1 MATNSP
7 NTPQGQE
14 RIPPWRDLRVLGVFA
29 QIAFIALTVVVGMW
43 FFGNI
48 QDNISTLGEAQFIC
62 RDGSSSLRCA
72 FDFMSSQAQFDI
84 AETTLVDYTA
94 TDSYWAALRAGLLNT
109 LKVVILGVILTTIVG
124 TLAGIARL
132 SGNWLVSNVARA
144 YVDLFRNTPLVLQL
158 VFIYF
163 SVMLALPAI
172 REAFQV
178 PLLPV
183 YLSQRGLNYASPATL
198 ISFPTWFAFLV
209 LALLQAQILWALL
222 GRYEDNT
229 GYQVN
234 RLGWA
239 ITAFFSVAVMGWFI
253 ASNDVNQ
260 SILTPAALRVQA
272 TDDFQRV
279 VLSRLN
285 VSRLEDIQPAIERGR
300 ITQDDVDAAAVSICV
315 LRDSPS
321 EVNLTAQLKSLDV
334 PYTVQ
339 RFRLRSQVTAAYE
352 EGRCEVYAAPTAV
365 LISERNLLENPAANN
380 LTAVYETPMRI
391 SFPTIEGFNFVGGA
405 RLSAEFTALLI
416 GLVLNTGASV
426 AEIVRAGIQSVGRG
440 QSEAARALGL
450 NESQRLRLVVLP
462 QALRVI
468 IPPQTSQYLNLAKN
482 SSLALAIAYPD
493 FWNVA
498 NTTINQSGRAIQI
511 MLLVMGSYLILSLFI
526 SALLNWYNKRIA
538 LVER

>member
-7 NTPQGQE
+7 NAPQGQE

-29 QIAFIALTVVVGMW
+29 QLAFIAFTIVVGLW

-62 RDGSSSLRCA
+62 RDGTSSLRCA

-84 AETTLVDYTA
+84 AETTLIDYDA
-94 TDSYWAALRAGLLNT
+94 TDSYWRALGVGLLNT
-109 LKVVILGVILTTIVG
+109 VKVVILGVILTTIVG

-132 SGNWLVSNVARA
+132 SSNWLVSNVARA

-172 REAFQV
+172 REALQIPF
-178 PLLPV
+178 LPV
-183 YLSQRGLNYASPATL
+183 YLSQRGLNYASPVTL
-198 ISFPTWFAFLV
+198 LSFPTWFAFIV
-209 LALLQAQILWALL
+209 LAVIQAQVLWALL
-222 GRYEDNT
+222 GRYEDGT
-229 GYQVN
+229 GKQVN
-234 RLGWA
+234 RMAWA
-239 ITAFFSVAVMGWFI
+239 ITAFFSVAVMGWFV

-260 SILTPAALRVQA
+260 AILSPTALRVQ
-272 TDDFQRV
+272 TTEDFERV

-285 VSRLEDIQPAIERGR
+285 VSRLDDIAPALASGR
-300 ITQDDVDAAAVSICV
+300 ITEDDLDAAAVSICV

-321 EVNLTAQLKSLDV
+321 EVNLTAQLDGAGV
-334 PYTVQ
+334 PYQVQ
-339 RFRLRSQVTAAYE
+339 RFRTQGQTTDAYAAGE
-352 EGRCEVYAAPTAV
+352 CEVYAAPTAV
-365 LISERNLLENPAANN
+365 LLAERNLLENPAANN
-380 LTAVYETPMRI
+380 LTAVHETPMRI
-391 SFPTIEGFNFVGGA
+391 SFPKIEGFNFVGGA

-511 MLLVMGSYLILSLFI
+511 MLLVMGSYLMLSLLI
-526 SALLNWYNKRIA
+526 SFLLNWYNKRIA